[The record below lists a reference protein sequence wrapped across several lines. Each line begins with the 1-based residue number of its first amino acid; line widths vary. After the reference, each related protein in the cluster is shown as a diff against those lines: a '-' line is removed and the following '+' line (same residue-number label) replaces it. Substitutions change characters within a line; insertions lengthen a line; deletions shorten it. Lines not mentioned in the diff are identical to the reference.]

1 MQYEALE
8 RENRDLHRFLTE
20 ALAEVERLKEVE
32 RGLKRDKATLLSRVE
47 ELEAAQHSADQQQ
60 EAEEAARQAEA
71 EEAARRATEVN
82 RLVEEAALRHWQ
94 ESEATL
100 QLQAAAA
107 SSEDEDCSEPRS
119 RPGLRASVEGRRREH
134 RGSLTNSVR
143 GIGMCPTISLVQLS
157 IILQH

>member
-1 MQYEALE
+1 M
-8 RENRDLHRFLTE
+8 
-20 ALAEVERLKEVE
+20 E

-94 ESEATL
+94 ELEATWTEV
-100 QLQAAAA
+100 QPQQA
-107 SSEDEDCSEPRS
+107 
-119 RPGLRASVEGRRREH
+119 H
-134 RGSLTNSVR
+134 HTSLTHTHQVCYSHQTLFLQYVHN
-143 GIGMCPTISLVQLS
+143 ISLH
-157 IILQH
+157 IIGLQVLCIITNVHKCPQTILHSNNI